1 MNPPE
6 THAPSQPEIP
16 PNFLKASS
24 LKATEGNLLPQG
36 GSKQIQISNNKCYMI
51 HASFWKKT
59 STFNAT
65 DVQTK
70 NKRGV
75 GWGLPDGTSPKNLD
89 PKNDGLP
96 SVSTAGIYFSG
107 VCFQVPLSQRGSLV
121 LKKKRQ
127 RLGSPLS

>member
-1 MNPPE
+1 
-6 THAPSQPEIP
+6 
-16 PNFLKASS
+16 
-24 LKATEGNLLPQG
+24 
-36 GSKQIQISNNKCYMI
+36 MI

-70 NKRGV
+70 NKKGV

-121 LKKKRQ
+121 L
-127 RLGSPLS
+127 